1 MRDGYLTEQQIFRA
15 AVKLCGNMADLDG
28 RLKSSEAS
36 PISGHTLLTITKLD
50 GQFFV
55 TFGDGAVLGEVNAS
69 LEQALASISEQQ
81 YTLDFEVFAPVRA
94 IRETITK
101 ATKEK
106 DAIVRV
112 QISVYGP
119 RSFADGVGQEL
130 SRQKVYLQSPDYVRP
145 GTDYDNPHVLKLT
158 DLQTPLPLNPTFA
171 DETATGKVADDDLKK
186 TISNVY
192 SSLTR
197 DQNLRGLEG
206 DERLRTPLLPWVILY
221 GE

>member
-1 MRDGYLTEQQIFRA
+1 
-15 AVKLCGNMADLDG
+15 MADLDG

-36 PISGHTLLTITKLD
+36 PISGHTILTITKLD

-69 LEQALASISEQQ
+69 LDKALTSISEQE

-145 GTDYDNPHVLKLT
+145 GTDYDNPHVLKL
-158 DLQTPLPLNPTFA
+158 QTSLPLNPTFA

-197 DQNLRGLEG
+197 DQNLRSLEG
-206 DERLRTPLLPWVILY
+206 DERLRTPLLP
-221 GE
+221 